1 MKFVK
6 EIEMNKMSV
15 TRALAELKRLDDR
28 LNRMTTDQSIFVSVA
43 VGQGDKQ
50 KVLGVSDTVQN
61 VVSQIQSNRDRVNS
75 MIEQRAKIKA
85 AVVASNAATK
95 VKLGSREMTVAEA
108 IELKK
113 SIVVQSNMLAT
124 YRRQV
129 TQANALVAKQNA
141 ALEAQIEMNLATVY
155 GNEKGKV
162 DASMFEAIAK
172 PQREQK
178 EASLID
184 PIKINDLIKS
194 LEEDISLVETELDFT
209 LSTSNAKTEIEI

>member
-1 MKFVK
+1 
-6 EIEMNKMSV
+6 MNVMSV

-61 VVSQIQSNRDRVNS
+61 MISQIQSNRDRVNS
-75 MIEQRAKIKA
+75 MIEMRAKIKA
-85 AVVASNAATK
+85 AVVASNAVTK
-95 VKLGSREMTVAEA
+95 VKLGAREMSVAEA

-113 SIVVQSNMLAT
+113 SIDVKRNMLNT

-129 TQANALVAKQNA
+129 IQANALVSKQNA
-141 ALEAQIEMNLATVY
+141 ALEAQIETNLATIY

-194 LEEDISLVETELDFT
+194 LEEEISLVETELDFT
-209 LSTSNAKTEIEI
+209 LSEQNAKTEIEI

>member
-1 MKFVK
+1 MK

-28 LNRMTTDQSIFVSVA
+28 LDRMATDQSIFVSVA

-75 MIEQRAKIKA
+75 MIEMRAKIKS

-95 VKLGSREMTVAEA
+95 VKLGAREMTVAEA

-113 SIVVQSNMLAT
+113 SIDVKRNMLIT

-129 TQANALVAKQNA
+129 IQANALVRSQNA
-141 ALEAQIEMNLATVY
+141 TLDAQIETNLATIY
-155 GNEKGKV
+155 GNDKGKV

-194 LEEDISLVETELDFT
+194 LDEEISLVDTELDFT
-209 LSTSNAKTEIEI
+209 LSEINAKTEIEV

>member
-1 MKFVK
+1 
-6 EIEMNKMSV
+6 MNKMSV

-75 MIEQRAKIKA
+75 MIEMRAKIKA

-95 VKLGSREMTVAEA
+95 VKLGAREMTVAEA

-113 SIVVQSNMLAT
+113 SIDVKRNMLNA

-129 TQANALVAKQNA
+129 VQANALVTKQNA
-141 ALEAQIEMNLATVY
+141 ALESQIETNLATIY

-184 PIKINDLIKS
+184 PIKINDMIKS
-194 LEEDISLVETELDFT
+194 LEDEISLVETELDFT
-209 LSTSNAKTEIEI
+209 LSESNAKTEIDI

>member
-1 MKFVK
+1 
-6 EIEMNKMSV
+6 MNKMSV
-15 TRALAELKRLDDR
+15 TRALAELKRLDGR
-28 LNRMTTDQSIFVSVA
+28 LNCMAIDQSIFVSVA
-43 VGQGDKQ
+43 VGRGDKQ

-75 MIEQRAKIKA
+75 MLEMRAKIKS
-85 AVVASNAATK
+85 AVIASNAATK
-95 VKLGSREMTVAEA
+95 VKLGAREMTVAEA

-113 SIVVQSNMLAT
+113 SIDVKRNMLNT

-129 TQANALVAKQNA
+129 IQANALVAKQNA
-141 ALEAQIEMNLATVY
+141 ALEAQIETNLATIY

-162 DASMFEAIAK
+162 DATMFEAIAK

-194 LEEDISLVETELDFT
+194 LEEEISLVETELDFT
-209 LSTSNAKTEIEI
+209 LSEINAKTEIEV

>member
-1 MKFVK
+1 
-6 EIEMNKMSV
+6 MNKMSV
-15 TRALAELKRLDDR
+15 TRALAELKRLDGR
-28 LNRMTTDQSIFVSVA
+28 LNCMAIDQSIFVSVA
-43 VGQGDKQ
+43 VGRGDKQ

-75 MIEQRAKIKA
+75 MIEMRAKIKS

-95 VKLGSREMTVAEA
+95 VKLGTREMTVAEA

-113 SIVVQSNMLAT
+113 SIDIKRNMLAT

-129 TQANALVAKQNA
+129 IQANALVAKQNA
-141 ALEAQIEMNLATVY
+141 ALEAQIETNLATIY

-194 LEEDISLVETELDFT
+194 LEEEISLVETELDFT
-209 LSTSNAKTEIEI
+209 LSEINAKTEIEV

>member
-1 MKFVK
+1 
-6 EIEMNKMSV
+6 MNKMSV

-28 LNRMTTDQSIFVSVA
+28 LNRMTTDQLIFVSVA

-113 SIVVQSNMLAT
+113 SIDAQRNILAT
-124 YRRQV
+124 CRRQV
-129 TQANALVAKQNA
+129 IRANALVAQQNA
-141 ALEAQIEMNLATVY
+141 ALEAQIETNLATIY

-194 LEEDISLVETELDFT
+194 LEEEISLVETELDFT
-209 LSTSNAKTEIEI
+209 LSEQNAKTEIEI

>member
-1 MKFVK
+1 
-6 EIEMNKMSV
+6 MNKMSV

-28 LNRMTTDQSIFVSVA
+28 LKRMTTDQSIFVSVA

-61 VVSQIQSNRDRVNS
+61 VASQIQSNRDRVNS
-75 MIEQRAKIKA
+75 MIEMRAKIKA

-95 VKLGSREMTVAEA
+95 VKLGAREMTVAEA

-113 SIVVQSNMLAT
+113 SIDVKRNMLNT

-129 TQANALVAKQNA
+129 VQANALVAKQNA
-141 ALEAQIEMNLATVY
+141 ALEAQIETNLATIY

-184 PIKINDLIKS
+184 PIKINDVIKS
-194 LEEDISLVETELDFT
+194 LEDEISLVETELDFT
-209 LSTSNAKTEIEI
+209 LSESNAKTEIEV

>member
-1 MKFVK
+1 
-6 EIEMNKMSV
+6 MNKMSV

-28 LNRMTTDQSIFVSVA
+28 LDRMATDQSIFVSVA

-75 MIEQRAKIKA
+75 MIEMRAKIKS

-95 VKLGSREMTVAEA
+95 VKLGAREMTVAEA

-113 SIVVQSNMLAT
+113 SIDVKRKMLST

-129 TQANALVAKQNA
+129 SQANALVAKQNA
-141 ALEAQIEMNLATVY
+141 TLDAQIETNLATIY
-155 GNEKGKV
+155 GNDKGKV

-178 EASLID
+178 LASLID

-194 LEEDISLVETELDFT
+194 LDEEISLVDTELDFT
-209 LSTSNAKTEIEI
+209 LSEINAKTEIEV

>member
-1 MKFVK
+1 MK

-28 LNRMTTDQSIFVSVA
+28 LNRMTDDQSIFVSVA
-43 VGQGDKQ
+43 VGHGDKM
-50 KVLGVSDTVQN
+50 KVLGVSDTVQS
-61 VVSQIQSNRDRVNS
+61 VVSQIVSNHDRVNS
-75 MIEQRAKIKA
+75 MIEMRAKIKA
-85 AVVASNAATK
+85 AVVASNATTK
-95 VKLGSREMTVAEA
+95 VKLGDREMSVAEA

-113 SIVVQSNMLAT
+113 SIDIKRNMLSA

-129 TQANALVAKQNA
+129 NQAYALVARQNE
-141 ALEAQIEMNLATVY
+141 ALEAQIETNLATIY

-184 PIKINDLIKS
+184 PIKISIMIKT
-194 LEEDISLVETELDFT
+194 LEEEISLIETELNFT
-209 LSTSNAKTEIEI
+209 LSEINARTEIEI

>member
-1 MKFVK
+1 
-6 EIEMNKMSV
+6 MNKMSV

-61 VVSQIQSNRDRVNS
+61 VIAQIQSNRDRVNS
-75 MIEQRAKIKA
+75 MIELRAKIKA

-95 VKLGSREMTVAEA
+95 VKLGAREMTVAEA

-113 SIVVQSNMLAT
+113 SIDVKRNMLST

-129 TQANALVAKQNA
+129 IQANALVSKQNA
-141 ALEAQIEMNLATVY
+141 TMEAQIEMNLATIY

-194 LEEDISLVETELDFT
+194 IEEEISLVETELDFT
-209 LSTSNAKTEIEI
+209 LSESNAKTEIEI

>member
-1 MKFVK
+1 
-6 EIEMNKMSV
+6 MNKMSV

-28 LNRMTTDQSIFVSVA
+28 LNRMATDQSIFVSVA

-75 MIEQRAKIKA
+75 MIELRAKIKS

-95 VKLGSREMTVAEA
+95 VKLGAREMTVAEA

-113 SIVVQSNMLAT
+113 SIDVKRNMLST

-129 TQANALVAKQNA
+129 IQANALVAKQNA
-141 ALEAQIEMNLATVY
+141 ALEAQIETNLATIY

-178 EASLID
+178 LASLID

-194 LEEDISLVETELDFT
+194 LDEEISLVDTELDFT
-209 LSTSNAKTEIEI
+209 LSEINAKTEIEV

>member
-1 MKFVK
+1 
-6 EIEMNKMSV
+6 MNKMSV

-28 LNRMTTDQSIFVSVA
+28 LNRMTTDQLIFVSVA

-75 MIEQRAKIKA
+75 MIDQRAKIKA

-113 SIVVQSNMLAT
+113 SIDVQRNMLVT

-129 TQANALVAKQNA
+129 IQANALVAKQNA
-141 ALEAQIEMNLATVY
+141 ALEAQIETNLATIY

-194 LEEDISLVETELDFT
+194 LEEEISLVETELDFT

>member
-6 EIEMNKMSV
+6 EFEMNKMSV

-28 LNRMTTDQSIFVSVA
+28 LNRMTTDQLIFVSVA

-113 SIVVQSNMLAT
+113 SIDVQRNMLAT

-129 TQANALVAKQNA
+129 IQANALVAKQNA
-141 ALEAQIEMNLATVY
+141 ALEAQIETNLATIY

-194 LEEDISLVETELDFT
+194 LEEEISLVETELDFT
-209 LSTSNAKTEIEI
+209 LSESNAKTEIEV

>member
-1 MKFVK
+1 
-6 EIEMNKMSV
+6 MNVMSV

-28 LNRMTTDQSIFVSVA
+28 LNRMSTDQSIFVSVA

-75 MIEQRAKIKA
+75 MIEMRAKIKA
-85 AVVASNAATK
+85 AVVASNAVTK
-95 VKLGSREMTVAEA
+95 VKLGTREMTVAEA

-113 SIVVQSNMLAT
+113 SIDVKRNMLST

-129 TQANALVAKQNA
+129 IQANALVYSQNA
-141 ALEAQIEMNLATVY
+141 TLDAQIETNLATIY

-162 DASMFEAIAK
+162 EASMFEAIAK

-194 LEEDISLVETELDFT
+194 LEEEISLVETELDFT
-209 LSTSNAKTEIEI
+209 LSEINAKTEIEI

>member
-1 MKFVK
+1 
-6 EIEMNKMSV
+6 MNVMSV

-43 VGQGDKQ
+43 VGKGDKQ

-75 MIEQRAKIKA
+75 MIEMRAKIKS

-95 VKLGSREMTVAEA
+95 VKLGALEMTVAEA
-108 IELKK
+108 IELKR
-113 SIVVQSNMLAT
+113 SIDVKRNMLNT

-129 TQANALVAKQNA
+129 IQANALVYSQNA
-141 ALEAQIEMNLATVY
+141 TLDAQIETNLATIY

-194 LEEDISLVETELDFT
+194 LEEEISLVETELDFT
-209 LSTSNAKTEIEI
+209 LSEINAKTEIEV

>member
-1 MKFVK
+1 
-6 EIEMNKMSV
+6 MNVMSV

-28 LNRMTTDQSIFVSVA
+28 LNRMATDQSIFVSVA

-50 KVLGVSDTVQN
+50 KVLGISDTVHN
-61 VVSQIQSNRDRVNS
+61 VVSQIQSNRDRVNR
-75 MIEQRAKIKA
+75 MIDLRAKIKS

-95 VKLGSREMTVAEA
+95 VKLGAREMTVAEA

-113 SIVVQSNMLAT
+113 SIDVKRNMLAT

-129 TQANALVAKQNA
+129 IQANALVAKQNA
-141 ALEAQIEMNLATVY
+141 ALEAQIETNLATIY

-194 LEEDISLVETELDFT
+194 LEEEISLVETELDFT
-209 LSTSNAKTEIEI
+209 LSESNAKTEIAI

>member
-1 MKFVK
+1 
-6 EIEMNKMSV
+6 MNVMSV

-28 LNRMTTDQSIFVSVA
+28 LIRMAADQSIFVSVA

-61 VVSQIQSNRDRVNS
+61 VVSQIQSNRDRVNW
-75 MIEQRAKIKA
+75 MIELRAKIKA
-85 AVVASNAATK
+85 AVVASNAVTK

-113 SIVVQSNMLAT
+113 SIDVKRNMIST

-129 TQANALVAKQNA
+129 IQANALVAKQNA
-141 ALEAQIEMNLATVY
+141 ALEAQIETNLATIY

-194 LEEDISLVETELDFT
+194 LEEEISLVETELDFT
-209 LSTSNAKTEIEI
+209 LSESNAKTEIEI

>member
-1 MKFVK
+1 
-6 EIEMNKMSV
+6 MNVMSV

-28 LNRMTTDQSIFVSVA
+28 LDRMATDQSIFVSVA

-61 VVSQIQSNRDRVNS
+61 VVAQIQSNRDRVNS
-75 MIEQRAKIKA
+75 MIELRAKIKA

-113 SIVVQSNMLAT
+113 SIDVKRNMLST

-129 TQANALVAKQNA
+129 IQANALVAKQNA
-141 ALEAQIEMNLATVY
+141 ALEAQIETNLATIY

-194 LEEDISLVETELDFT
+194 LEEEISLVETELDFS
-209 LSTSNAKTEIEI
+209 LSEINAKTEIEV

>member
-1 MKFVK
+1 
-6 EIEMNKMSV
+6 MNKMSV

-61 VVSQIQSNRDRVNS
+61 VVAQIQSNRDRVNS
-75 MIEQRAKIKA
+75 MIEMRAKIKA

-113 SIVVQSNMLAT
+113 SIDVKRNMLAT

-129 TQANALVAKQNA
+129 IQANALVAKQNA
-141 ALEAQIEMNLATVY
+141 ALEAQIETNLATIY

-194 LEEDISLVETELDFT
+194 LEDEISLVETELDFT
-209 LSTSNAKTEIEI
+209 LSESNAKTEIEI

>member
-1 MKFVK
+1 
-6 EIEMNKMSV
+6 MNKMSV

-28 LNRMTTDQSIFVSVA
+28 LIRMAADQSIFVSVA
-43 VGQGDKQ
+43 VGRGDKQ

-75 MIEQRAKIKA
+75 MIEMRAKIKA

-95 VKLGSREMTVAEA
+95 VKLGALEMTVAEA
-108 IELKK
+108 IELKR
-113 SIVVQSNMLAT
+113 SIDVKRNMLNT

-129 TQANALVAKQNA
+129 IQANALVYSQNA
-141 ALEAQIEMNLATVY
+141 TLDAQIETNLATIY

-194 LEEDISLVETELDFT
+194 LEEEISLVETELDFT
-209 LSTSNAKTEIEI
+209 LSEINAKTEIEV

>member
-1 MKFVK
+1 
-6 EIEMNKMSV
+6 MNKMSV

-28 LNRMTTDQSIFVSVA
+28 LNRMATDQSIFVSVA

-75 MIEQRAKIKA
+75 MIELRAKIKS
-85 AVVASNAATK
+85 AVVASNASTK
-95 VKLGSREMTVAEA
+95 VTLGAREMTVAEA

-113 SIVVQSNMLAT
+113 SIDVKRNMLNT

-129 TQANALVAKQNA
+129 IQANALVAKQNA
-141 ALEAQIEMNLATVY
+141 ALEAQIETNLATIY

-194 LEEDISLVETELDFT
+194 LEEEISLVETELDFT
-209 LSTSNAKTEIEI
+209 LSESNAKTEIEI

>member
-1 MKFVK
+1 MKFMK

-28 LNRMTTDQSIFVSVA
+28 LNRMSTDQSIFVSVA
-43 VGQGDKQ
+43 VGHGDKQ

-61 VVSQIQSNRDRVNS
+61 VASQIQSNRDRVNS
-75 MIEQRAKIKA
+75 MIEMRAKIKA

-95 VKLGSREMTVAEA
+95 VKLGAREMTVAEA

-113 SIVVQSNMLAT
+113 SIDVKRNMLNT

-129 TQANALVAKQNA
+129 VQANALVAKQNA
-141 ALEAQIEMNLATVY
+141 ALEAQIETNLATIY

-184 PIKINDLIKS
+184 PIKINDVIKS
-194 LEEDISLVETELDFT
+194 LEDEISLVETELDFT
-209 LSTSNAKTEIEI
+209 LSESNAKTEIEV

>member
-1 MKFVK
+1 
-6 EIEMNKMSV
+6 MNVMSV

-28 LNRMTTDQSIFVSVA
+28 LNRISTDQSIFVSVA

-75 MIEQRAKIKA
+75 MIEMRAKIKS

-95 VKLGSREMTVAEA
+95 VKLGTREMTVAEA

-113 SIVVQSNMLAT
+113 SIVVKRNMLNT

-129 TQANALVAKQNA
+129 IQANALVYSQNA
-141 ALEAQIEMNLATVY
+141 TLDAQIETNLATIY

-162 DASMFEAIAK
+162 EASMFEAIAK

-194 LEEDISLVETELDFT
+194 LEEEISLVETELDFT
-209 LSTSNAKTEIEI
+209 LSESNAKTEIEI

>member
-1 MKFVK
+1 
-6 EIEMNKMSV
+6 MNKMSV
-15 TRALAELKRLDDR
+15 TRALAELKRLDVR

-61 VVSQIQSNRDRVNS
+61 VIAQIQSNRDRVNS
-75 MIEQRAKIKA
+75 MIEMRSKIKA

-95 VKLGSREMTVAEA
+95 VKLGTREMTVAEA

-113 SIVVQSNMLAT
+113 SIDVKRNMLAT

-129 TQANALVAKQNA
+129 IQANALVAKQNA
-141 ALEAQIEMNLATVY
+141 ALEAQIETNLATIY

-184 PIKINDLIKS
+184 PIMINDLIKS
-194 LEEDISLVETELDFT
+194 LEEEISLVETELDFT
-209 LSTSNAKTEIEI
+209 LSESNAKTDIDI

>member
-1 MKFVK
+1 
-6 EIEMNKMSV
+6 MNVMSV

-28 LNRMTTDQSIFVSVA
+28 LNRISTDQSIFVSVA

-75 MIEQRAKIKA
+75 MIEMRAKIKS

-95 VKLGSREMTVAEA
+95 VKLGTREMTVAEA

-113 SIVVQSNMLAT
+113 SIDVKRNMLST

-129 TQANALVAKQNA
+129 IQANALVYSQNA
-141 ALEAQIEMNLATVY
+141 TLDAQIETNLATIY

-162 DASMFEAIAK
+162 EASMFEAIAK

-194 LEEDISLVETELDFT
+194 LEEEISLVETELDFT
-209 LSTSNAKTEIEI
+209 LSESNAKTEIEI

>member
-1 MKFVK
+1 MK
-6 EIEMNKMSV
+6 ISI

-61 VVSQIQSNRDRVNS
+61 VVAQIQSNRDRVNS
-75 MIEQRAKIKA
+75 MIEMRAKIKA

-95 VKLGSREMTVAEA
+95 VKLGTREMTVAEA

-113 SIVVQSNMLAT
+113 SIDVKCNMLAT

-129 TQANALVAKQNA
+129 IQANALVAKQNA
-141 ALEAQIEMNLATVY
+141 ALEAQIETNLATIY

-194 LEEDISLVETELDFT
+194 LEDEISLVETELDFT
-209 LSTSNAKTEIEI
+209 LSESNAKTEIEI

>member
-1 MKFVK
+1 
-6 EIEMNKMSV
+6 MNKMSV

-28 LNRMTTDQSIFVSVA
+28 LNRMASDQSIFVSVA
-43 VGQGDKQ
+43 VGRGDKQ

-75 MIEQRAKIKA
+75 MIEMRAKIKA
-85 AVVASNAATK
+85 AVVASNAVTK

-113 SIVVQSNMLAT
+113 SIVVKRNMLNA

-129 TQANALVAKQNA
+129 IQANALVYSQNA
-141 ALEAQIEMNLATVY
+141 TLDAQIETNLATIY

-209 LSTSNAKTEIEI
+209 LSEQNAKTEIDI

>member
-1 MKFVK
+1 
-6 EIEMNKMSV
+6 MNKMSV

-61 VVSQIQSNRDRVNS
+61 VVAQIQSNRDRVSS
-75 MIEQRAKIKA
+75 MIEMRAKIKA

-95 VKLGSREMTVAEA
+95 VKLGTREMTVAEA

-113 SIVVQSNMLAT
+113 SIDIKRNMLAT

-129 TQANALVAKQNA
+129 IQANALVAKQNA
-141 ALEAQIEMNLATVY
+141 ALEAQIETNLATIY

-194 LEEDISLVETELDFT
+194 LEDEISLVETELDFT
-209 LSTSNAKTEIEI
+209 LSESNAKTEIEI

>member
-1 MKFVK
+1 MK

-28 LNRMTTDQSIFVSVA
+28 LNRMATDQSIFVSVA

-75 MIEQRAKIKA
+75 MIELRAKIKS
-85 AVVASNAATK
+85 AVVASNASTK
-95 VKLGSREMTVAEA
+95 VTLGAREMTVAEA

-113 SIVVQSNMLAT
+113 SIDVKRNMLNT

-129 TQANALVAKQNA
+129 IQANALVAKQNA
-141 ALEAQIEMNLATVY
+141 ALEAQIETNLATIY

-194 LEEDISLVETELDFT
+194 LEEEISLVETELDFT
-209 LSTSNAKTEIEI
+209 LSTSNAKTEFEI

>member
-1 MKFVK
+1 
-6 EIEMNKMSV
+6 MNKMSV

-28 LNRMTTDQSIFVSVA
+28 LDRMATDQSIFVSVA

-75 MIEQRAKIKA
+75 MIEMRAKIKS

-95 VKLGSREMTVAEA
+95 VKLGAREMTVAEA

-113 SIVVQSNMLAT
+113 SIDVKRNMLLT

-129 TQANALVAKQNA
+129 FQANALVHSQNA
-141 ALEAQIEMNLATVY
+141 TLDAQIETNLATIY
-155 GNEKGKV
+155 GNDKGKV

-178 EASLID
+178 LASLID

-194 LEEDISLVETELDFT
+194 LDEEISLVDTELDFT
-209 LSTSNAKTEIEI
+209 LSEINAKTEIEV

>member
-1 MKFVK
+1 
-6 EIEMNKMSV
+6 MNKMSV

-28 LNRMTTDQSIFVSVA
+28 LNRMATDQSIFVSVA

-75 MIEQRAKIKA
+75 MIEMRAKIKS

-95 VKLGSREMTVAEA
+95 VKLGAREMTVAEA

-113 SIVVQSNMLAT
+113 SIDVKRNVLST

-129 TQANALVAKQNA
+129 INANALVAKQNA
-141 ALEAQIEMNLATVY
+141 ALEAQIETNLATIY

-194 LEEDISLVETELDFT
+194 LEEEISLVETELDFT
-209 LSTSNAKTEIEI
+209 LSEQNAKTEIDI

>member
-1 MKFVK
+1 
-6 EIEMNKMSV
+6 MNKMSV

-61 VVSQIQSNRDRVNS
+61 VIAQIQSNRDRVNS
-75 MIEQRAKIKA
+75 MIEMRAKIKA

-95 VKLGSREMTVAEA
+95 VKLGTREMTVAEA

-113 SIVVQSNMLAT
+113 SIEVKRNMLAT

-129 TQANALVAKQNA
+129 IQANALVTKQNA
-141 ALEAQIEMNLATVY
+141 ALEAQIETNLATIY

-184 PIKINDLIKS
+184 PIKINDVIKS
-194 LEEDISLVETELDFT
+194 LEDEISLVETELDFT
-209 LSTSNAKTEIEI
+209 LSESNAKTEIEV

>member
-1 MKFVK
+1 
-6 EIEMNKMSV
+6 MNKMSV

-28 LNRMTTDQSIFVSVA
+28 LNRMTTDQSIFVSIA

-95 VKLGSREMTVAEA
+95 VTLGTREMTVAEA

-113 SIVVQSNMLAT
+113 SIEVKRNMLST

-129 TQANALVAKQNA
+129 IQANALVAKQNA
-141 ALEAQIEMNLATVY
+141 ALEAQIETNLATIY

-194 LEEDISLVETELDFT
+194 LEEEISLVETELDFT
-209 LSTSNAKTEIEI
+209 LSEQNAKTEIEI

>member
-1 MKFVK
+1 
-6 EIEMNKMSV
+6 MNKMSV

-61 VVSQIQSNRDRVNS
+61 VVAQIQSNRDRVSS
-75 MIEQRAKIKA
+75 MIEMRAKIKA

-95 VKLGSREMTVAEA
+95 VKLGTREMTVAEA

-113 SIVVQSNMLAT
+113 SIDVKRNMLAT

-129 TQANALVAKQNA
+129 IQANALVAKQNA
-141 ALEAQIEMNLATVY
+141 ALEAQIETNLATIY

-194 LEEDISLVETELDFT
+194 LEDEISLVETELDFT
-209 LSTSNAKTEIEI
+209 LSESNAKTEIEI

>member
-61 VVSQIQSNRDRVNS
+61 VVAQIQSNRDRVSS
-75 MIEQRAKIKA
+75 MIEMRAKIKA

-95 VKLGSREMTVAEA
+95 VKLGTREMTVAEA

-113 SIVVQSNMLAT
+113 SIDIKRNMLHT

-129 TQANALVAKQNA
+129 VHANSLVTKQNA
-141 ALEAQIEMNLATVY
+141 ALEAQIETNLATIY

-194 LEEDISLVETELDFT
+194 LEDEISLVETELDFT
-209 LSTSNAKTEIEI
+209 LSESNAKTDIEI